1 VVVLYTMFSLCL
13 LVAALGADSKQK
25 VNPVEKVVSLLEKI
39 QAEIEEE
46 GKAEAKGYD
55 EYACFCKEQADN
67 KQYAIEKFTEQ
78 IEVLTAKIDSKT
90 ATVDELNADIQSLN
104 TEIQET
110 KDDQTEADG
119 IREEENAAYVK
130 SDELLATAIER
141 MKGAIEALTASK
153 SGMTDAKVNLLAK
166 YEKTIKDSIMM
177 ADALKIGHNTKKL
190 AALLQDAQ
198 NPAAYSYHSNEVIST
213 LESLLKNFKQKKI
226 ESDNDEMATR
236 QEYEMKS
243 GARRNQLKALEKSLS
258 EKSEQVAA
266 LTEEINAHETEKQET
281 ENSKAADQ
289 NFLDDLAKKCEDKAK
304 TFDQR
309 SSTRTAELTA
319 IAKALELLKGDVSK
333 MYPANDLGLVQKKKA
348 AASDKEDSDDD
359 AEDDFE
365 RQVVSFLQLALE
377 GPETAAARKKVIGFL
392 SRQATKM
399 DSVVLSTLLVKLK
412 EAPSPFA
419 KVKQMIQ
426 DLISRLEDEAAAEA
440 SQKEWC
446 DEEMKTATENRD
458 KAQREIETLTAL
470 KMEKS
475 ALRDSLAEDIT
486 TLSQEVADLTKGLA
500 EETTLREEDQATNNK
515 TLADAEAGLE
525 AVKGAIEV
533 LEGFYGSFIQLK
545 SKENPAP
552 TAEGYERYKAEGA
565 GSDGKTVD
573 DMAPEGSGAMP
584 DEDYGG
590 KTDASKSIIGL
601 LEVIESDFENTISTT
616 TKDEEDAESAYQDFK
631 SKSETSIDDKNTLK
645 DTKDGEKTDAELAI
659 TQAEADLK
667 TENENLQNA
676 LDELLKLKPVCVDSG
691 MSWEERTA
699 RREQEIESLKEALKI
714 LEETD
719 FGFLQAK
726 RH

>member
-1 VVVLYTMFSLCL
+1 MPSR
-13 LVAALGADSKQK
+13 S
-25 VNPVEKVVSLLEKI
+25 S
-39 QAEIEEE
+39 
-46 GKAEAKGYD
+46 
-55 EYACFCKEQADN
+55 
-67 KQYAIEKFTEQ
+67 EQ
-78 IEVLTAKIDSKT
+78 IEVLTAKIESKT

-130 SDELLATAIER
+130 SDELLTTAIER

-153 SGMTDAKVNLLAK
+153 TGMTDAKVNLVAK
-166 YEKTIKDSIMM
+166 YQKTISDAIMM
-177 ADALKIGHNTKKL
+177 ADALKIGHDTKKL
-190 AALLQDAQ
+190 AALLQQA
-198 NPAAYSYHSNEVIST
+198 PAAYSYHSNEVIAT

-226 ESDNDEMATR
+226 EADNDEMATR

-243 GARRNQLKALEKSLS
+243 GARANQLKALEKSLA
-258 EKSEQVAA
+258 EKSAQVAA

-281 ENSKAADQ
+281 EASKAADQ

-365 RQVVSFLQLALE
+365 RQVVSFLQVALE
-377 GPETAAARKKVIGFL
+377 RPETAAARKKVIGFL
-392 SRQATKM
+392 SKQATKI

-458 KAQREIETLTAL
+458 KAQRDIETLTAL

-659 TQAEADLK
+659 TQAEADLD

-676 LDELLKLKPVCVDSG
+676 LDELEKLKPVCVDSG

-714 LEETD
+714 LQETD
-719 FGFLQAK
+719 FGFLQSK

>member
-1 VVVLYTMFSLCL
+1 
-13 LVAALGADSKQK
+13 
-25 VNPVEKVVSLLEKI
+25 
-39 QAEIEEE
+39 
-46 GKAEAKGYD
+46 
-55 EYACFCKEQADN
+55 
-67 KQYAIEKFTEQ
+67 
-78 IEVLTAKIDSKT
+78 
-90 ATVDELNADIQSLN
+90 
-104 TEIQET
+104 
-110 KDDQTEADG
+110 
-119 IREEENAAYVK
+119 
-130 SDELLATAIER
+130 
-141 MKGAIEALTASK
+141 
-153 SGMTDAKVNLLAK
+153 MTDAKVNLLATYK
-166 YEKTIKDSIMM
+166 KTIEDSIMM

-190 AALLQDAQ
+190 AALIQQA
-198 NPAAYSYHSNEVIST
+198 PAAYSYHSNEVIST

-226 ESDNDEMATR
+226 EADNEEMATK

-258 EKSEQVAA
+258 EKSAQVAG
-266 LTEEINAHETEKQET
+266 LTEELNAHETEKQET

-333 MYPANDLGLVQKKKA
+333 MYPANDLGLVQNKKA
-348 AASDKEDSDDD
+348 APKPVSDKEDSDDD

-365 RQVVSFLQLALE
+365 RQAVSFIQLALE

-392 SRQATKM
+392 TRQATKI

-475 ALRDSLAEDIT
+475 ALSDSLAEDIT
-486 TLSQEVADLTKGLA
+486 VLSQEVADLTKGLA
-500 EETTLREEDQATNNK
+500 EETTLREEDQATNNQ

-533 LEGFYGSFIQLK
+533 LKGFYGEFIQLSAK
-545 SKENPAP
+545 QNPAP

-565 GSDGKTVD
+565 GSDGKTVA

-584 DEDYGG
+584 DSDYGG
-590 KTDASKSIIGL
+590 KADASKSIIGL
-601 LEVIESDFENTISTT
+601 LEVIESDFENTISGT
-616 TKDEEDAESAYQDFK
+616 TKDEEDAEAAYQDFK
-631 SKSETSIDDKNTLK
+631 DKSETSIDDKNELK
-645 DTKDGEKTDAELAI
+645 DTKDGEKTDAGLAI
-659 TQAEADLK
+659 TQADADLK

-676 LDELLKLKPVCVDSG
+676 LDELEKLKPVCVDSG

-699 RREQEIESLKEALKI
+699 RREQEIESLKEALK
-714 LEETD
+714 LLQETD
-719 FGFLQAK
+719 FGFLQNK

>member
-1 VVVLYTMFSLCL
+1 
-13 LVAALGADSKQK
+13 
-25 VNPVEKVVSLLEKI
+25 
-39 QAEIEEE
+39 
-46 GKAEAKGYD
+46 
-55 EYACFCKEQADN
+55 
-67 KQYAIEKFTEQ
+67 
-78 IEVLTAKIDSKT
+78 
-90 ATVDELNADIQSLN
+90 
-104 TEIQET
+104 
-110 KDDQTEADG
+110 
-119 IREEENAAYVK
+119 
-130 SDELLATAIER
+130 
-141 MKGAIEALTASK
+141 
-153 SGMTDAKVNLLAK
+153 
-166 YEKTIKDSIMM
+166 M

-190 AALLQDAQ
+190 AALIQQA
-198 NPAAYSYHSNEVIST
+198 PAAYSYHSNEVIST

-226 ESDNDEMATR
+226 EADNEEMATK

-258 EKSEQVAA
+258 EKSAQVAA
-266 LTEEINAHETEKQET
+266 LTEEINEHETEKQET

-348 AASDKEDSDDD
+348 AAKPTSVSDKQDSDDD

-365 RQVVSFLQLALE
+365 RQAVSFIQLALS

-392 SRQATKM
+392 TRQATKI

-486 TLSQEVADLTKGLA
+486 TLSQEVAALTKGLA
-500 EETTLREEDQATNNK
+500 EETTLREEDQAVNNK
-515 TLADAEAGLE
+515 TLADAEAGL
-525 AVKGAIEV
+525 
-533 LEGFYGSFIQLK
+533 
-545 SKENPAP
+545 
-552 TAEGYERYKAEGA
+552 
-565 GSDGKTVD
+565 
-573 DMAPEGSGAMP
+573 
-584 DEDYGG
+584 
-590 KTDASKSIIGL
+590 
-601 LEVIESDFENTISTT
+601 
-616 TKDEEDAESAYQDFK
+616 
-631 SKSETSIDDKNTLK
+631 
-645 DTKDGEKTDAELAI
+645 
-659 TQAEADLK
+659 
-667 TENENLQNA
+667 
-676 LDELLKLKPVCVDSG
+676 
-691 MSWEERTA
+691 
-699 RREQEIESLKEALKI
+699 
-714 LEETD
+714 
-719 FGFLQAK
+719 
-726 RH
+726 

>member
-1 VVVLYTMFSLCL
+1 
-13 LVAALGADSKQK
+13 
-25 VNPVEKVVSLLEKI
+25 
-39 QAEIEEE
+39 
-46 GKAEAKGYD
+46 
-55 EYACFCKEQADN
+55 
-67 KQYAIEKFTEQ
+67 
-78 IEVLTAKIDSKT
+78 
-90 ATVDELNADIQSLN
+90 
-104 TEIQET
+104 
-110 KDDQTEADG
+110 
-119 IREEENAAYVK
+119 
-130 SDELLATAIER
+130 

-153 SGMTDAKVNLLAK
+153 GGMTDAKVNLIAK
-166 YEKTIKDSIMM
+166 YQKTISDSIMM
-177 ADALKIGHNTKKL
+177 ADALKIGNTKKL
-190 AALLQDAQ
+190 AALIQQA
-198 NPAAYSYHSNEVIST
+198 PAAYSYHSNEVIAT
-213 LESLLKNFKQKKI
+213 LESLLKNFKQKNI
-226 ESDNDEMATR
+226 EADNDEMATR

-258 EKSEQVAA
+258 EKSAQVAA
-266 LTEEINAHETEKQET
+266 LTEEINAHETEKSES

-309 SSTRTAELTA
+309 SSTRTAELTS

-333 MYPANDLGLVQKKKA
+333 MYPANDLGLVQNKKA
-348 AASDKEDSDDD
+348 AKGAKAVSNKQDSDDD

-392 SRQATKM
+392 SRQATKI

-475 ALRDSLAEDIT
+475 ALKDSLAEDIT
-486 TLSQEVADLTKGLA
+486 TLSQEVADLMKGVS
-500 EETTLREEDQATNNK
+500 EETMLREEEQATNNK

-590 KTDASKSIIGL
+590 KADASKSIIGL

-719 FGFLQAK
+719 FGFLQSK